1 MQHENTFRLATSH
14 GREYLLQ
21 AGDESNM
28 NQWVSLIN
36 WAAASKTLGIP
47 TTSLPFKEDGV
58 ILRSMG
64 MNNTPEEDVALTPKV
79 SHVESAIED
88 QSHRTKDGEFRRQAS
103 QIGLGD
109 SLYPPVRP
117 KYRA

>member
-1 MQHENTFRLATSH
+1 MQHENTFRLAMSH

-47 TTSLPFKEDGV
+47 TTSLPFKQDGV
-58 ILRSMG
+58 VPRSMG
-64 MNNTPEEDVALTPKV
+64 MDNTLQADVALTPKI
-79 SHVESAIED
+79 SHVDSAIED
-88 QSHRTKDGEFRRQAS
+88 QSHRTKDDESRRQAS
-103 QIGLGD
+103 QTGLGD

-117 KYRA
+117 RYRA